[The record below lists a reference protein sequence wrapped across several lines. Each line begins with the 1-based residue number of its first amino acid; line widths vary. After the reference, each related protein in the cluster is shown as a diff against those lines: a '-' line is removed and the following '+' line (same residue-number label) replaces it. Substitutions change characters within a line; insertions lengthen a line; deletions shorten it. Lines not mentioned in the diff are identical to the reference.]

1 MTVKL
6 IKKREICFHE
16 TINDAENE
24 KNYGNHKSVIKMILM
39 IKTINNQINIYIIG
53 SSNGAYNDD
62 SRNNNNGTNNK
73 TS

>member
-24 KNYGNHKSVIKMILM
+24 KNYGNHVSDKDDIDDK
-39 IKTINNQINIYIIG
+39 
-53 SSNGAYNDD
+53 ND
-62 SRNNNNGTNNK
+62 K
-73 TS
+73 

>member
-1 MTVKL
+1 MMLRMK
-6 IKKREICFHE
+6 
-16 TINDAENE
+16 

-39 IKTINNQINIYIIG
+39 IKTINNQINIYIFG